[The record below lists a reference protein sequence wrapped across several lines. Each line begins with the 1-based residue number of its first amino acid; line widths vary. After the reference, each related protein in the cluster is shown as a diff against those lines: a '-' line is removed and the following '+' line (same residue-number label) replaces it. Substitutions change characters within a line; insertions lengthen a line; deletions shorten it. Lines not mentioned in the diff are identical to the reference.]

1 MDFSIVTPSYNYGR
15 YIGEC
20 LASVARQ
27 EGATFEHLVMD
38 AGSTDQ
44 TAEVV
49 SGFAHVSFFQEPD
62 KGMSEAINKGFLKA
76 KGRWVMW
83 LNADDFLLPNAL
95 RKVLECV
102 ARNPQADVVF
112 GTYRIVDAQGVLVR
126 TMKLLPYSRFISV
139 HYGCYVPSTATFLN
153 RERTIAQGFMLD
165 ERMRT
170 VMDNEYYA
178 RLSVAGRKFVYA
190 PQVLA
195 AFRVHDENLSCVGG
209 VKRGTLTDEL
219 RYANMGTETEAVRRT
234 YGITL
239 FGNIMLNHALDF
251 GLYLLAWG
259 LKGLLKLPYWFATR
273 ES

>member
-95 RKVLECV
+95 RRVLES
-102 ARNPQADVVF
+102 AAGNPEADVVF
-112 GTYRIVDAQGVLVR
+112 GTYRIVDAQGALVR